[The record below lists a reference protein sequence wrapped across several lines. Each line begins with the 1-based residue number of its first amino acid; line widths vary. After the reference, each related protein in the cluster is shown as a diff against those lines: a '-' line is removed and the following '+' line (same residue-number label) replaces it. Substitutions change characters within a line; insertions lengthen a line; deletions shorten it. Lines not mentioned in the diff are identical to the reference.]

1 MRSPCWVLIFFRTAH
16 YFGTDSESSLSFTTA
31 NKVEWKKKNSA
42 VDNEENDVI
51 GKTLHDIWREAIKQR
66 KSETKEEERGRE
78 ERKLAEYKIKG
89 DKHNNRMPVMNT
101 CI

>member
-1 MRSPCWVLIFFRTAH
+1 MKKEELGCLILGASGFQA
-16 YFGTDSESSLSFTTA
+16 
-31 NKVEWKKKNSA
+31 A

-51 GKTLHDIWREAIKQR
+51 SKTLHDIWREAIKQR

-89 DKHNNRMPVMNT
+89 DKHNNRMPIMNT

>member
-1 MRSPCWVLIFFRTAH
+1 MKKEELGCLILGASGFQA
-16 YFGTDSESSLSFTTA
+16 
-31 NKVEWKKKNSA
+31 A

-51 GKTLHDIWREAIKQR
+51 GKTLHDIWREDIKQR

-78 ERKLAEYKIKG
+78 ARKLAEYKIKG
-89 DKHNNRMPVMNT
+89 DKHNNRMPIMNT

>member
-1 MRSPCWVLIFFRTAH
+1 MKKEELGCLILGASGFQA
-16 YFGTDSESSLSFTTA
+16 
-31 NKVEWKKKNSA
+31 A

-89 DKHNNRMPVMNT
+89 DKHNNRMPIMNT